1 MDVVEGAF
9 FHSDLV
15 TIFGW
20 MALGHMACY
29 YLAISACVICS
40 IHCIAKTEVLVH
52 MLWNNLLKSSCCFW
66 RSVAG
71 IGY

>member
-1 MDVVEGAF
+1 MSLKVLPSIQI
-9 FHSDLV
+9 SDYFWVDGPWSYGLLL
-15 TIFGW
+15 FGYFC
-20 MALGHMACY
+20 MCDL
-29 YLAISACVICS
+29 LS
-40 IHCIAKTEVLVH
+40 IHCIAKIEVLVH